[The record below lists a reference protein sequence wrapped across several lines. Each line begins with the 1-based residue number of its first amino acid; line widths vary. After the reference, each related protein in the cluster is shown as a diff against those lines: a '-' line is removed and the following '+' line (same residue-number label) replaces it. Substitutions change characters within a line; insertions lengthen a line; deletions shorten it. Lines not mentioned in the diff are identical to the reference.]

1 MSVEACKWARMADVQ
16 KSSSKLVLLSL
27 AQLVRYDAQDW
38 TVFASIE
45 YLAKV
50 THLNRKTVIEALARL
65 RQLGAIQD
73 TLMRAGENRS
83 SVVYRLCPNAVP
95 RIDMTTSAHQADF
108 QAPVVAC
115 QPGLAFDASSRQSG
129 PAAGNNTD
137 MAANAEQPA
146 LSGDAATAPTLDV
159 TADQEAALGADATAT
174 HAGTTT
180 TVAAPVT
187 PEANLPPPVVPALA
201 AASHTEPALL
211 SPASGGSAGPATSA
225 QMQRAR
231 LRGQRRGSP
240 STMHSGAGASRLP
253 AGWSLPAN
261 WRLWAQRERPH
272 WPAEK
277 IDAMATTFSAYMRSR
292 PGDAGMSEDWFES
305 WRLWVFREWDKQ
317 SCPRKSWQSSWSGI
331 VAKGKELGL
340 EQSPNEP
347 PPDFKARVFRA
358 AGLAPPH

>member
-16 KSSSKLVLLSL
+16 KSTSKLVLLSL

-108 QAPVVAC
+108 QPPVVGR
-115 QPGLAFDASSRQSG
+115 QPGLEFDASSPHSG
-129 PAAGNNTD
+129 QASGDNTG
-137 MAANAEQPA
+137 MAADAVHPA
-146 LSGDAATAPTLDV
+146 SSSEPATAPSVDV
-159 TADQEAALGADATAT
+159 MADQDGALGASTTAA
-174 HAGTTT
+174 HAGTTMP
-180 TVAAPVT
+180 VAAPVA
-187 PEANLPPPVVPALA
+187 PEAHLPPPVVPAIA
-201 AASHTEPALL
+201 AASLTEPTLL
-211 SPASGGSAGPATSA
+211 SPPNAGSAGPATSA
-225 QMQRAR
+225 QMQRASKHS
-231 LRGQRRGSP
+231 QRRRSSSAIYG
-240 STMHSGAGASRLP
+240 GAGASRLP
-253 AGWSLPAN
+253 AGWSLPAK
-261 WRLWAQRERPH
+261 WRLWTQRERPH

-292 PGDAGMSEDWFES
+292 PGAAGMSEDWFES

-317 SCPRKSWQSSWSGI
+317 SSSRKSWQSSWTGI